1 MPSLRTILRGVP
13 VLLVAALAA
22 CAPDGYSEEK
32 SYPLPIGELRDH
44 LLNRNYVP
52 GSIEGMPGW
61 QVETSLLD
69 ARMIVW
75 RIHFDGKWEYNCF
88 TQMTPGDA
96 GRDETLVRTHCVT
109 PANDLPDTPTRE
121 RTIALSKMID
131 RILTSVTNPFE
142 KKPGPESR
150 SL

>member
-1 MPSLRTILRGVP
+1 MASLPTILRAGP
-13 VLLVAALAA
+13 VLLVAVLAA
-22 CAPDGYSEEK
+22 CAQDGYSEEK
-32 SYPLPIGELRDH
+32 SYPIAIGEVRDH

-52 GSIEGMPGW
+52 GSIDGMPGW

-75 RIHFDGKWEYNCF
+75 RIHFEGKWEYHCF
-88 TQMTPGDA
+88 TQMTPDDA

-109 PANDLPDTPTRE
+109 PANDLPDTPTKK
-121 RTIALSKMID
+121 RTVALVKMID
-131 RILTSVTNPFE
+131 RILTTVTNPFE
-142 KKPGPESR
+142 KKAGPGDR

>member
-1 MPSLRTILRGVP
+1 MPSLPTILRIVP
-13 VLLVAALAA
+13 ALLAAALAA
-22 CAPDGYSEEK
+22 CSSDGYSEEK

-61 QVETSLLD
+61 QVETKLLD

-88 TQMTPGDA
+88 TQMTPDDA

-109 PANDLPDTPTRE
+109 PANDLPDTPTQQ
-121 RTIALSKMID
+121 RTIALAKMID
-131 RILTSVTNPFE
+131 RILTTVTDPFG
-142 KKPGPESR
+142 KKPGADDR